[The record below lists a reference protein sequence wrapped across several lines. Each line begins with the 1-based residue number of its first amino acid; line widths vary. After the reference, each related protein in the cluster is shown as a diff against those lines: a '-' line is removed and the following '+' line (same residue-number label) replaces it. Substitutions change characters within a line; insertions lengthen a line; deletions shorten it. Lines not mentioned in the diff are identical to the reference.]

1 MAQSHYI
8 LTLRVILMKDIN
20 ILYRILHT
28 KHNNIS
34 VPYRVVSHILHLIL
48 KGHVCACGQESLQP
62 ILKFLYLFICSVLIL
77 TISVSEL
84 LRISGEQNKIFLKAD
99 CILKQRSNSDSK
111 KSQSIQLS
119 SRTKIQVGKM
129 QLSQFEIR
137 HSTGDCTVEII
148 QGL

>member
-20 ILYRILHT
+20 ILYSILHT
-28 KHNNIS
+28 RHNNIS
-34 VPYRVVSHILHLIL
+34 VSYSIVSLILHLIL
-48 KGHVCACGQESLQP
+48 KGHVCACVQESLQP
-62 ILKFLYLFICSVLIL
+62 LLKFLYLFICSVLIL

-84 LRISGEQNKIFLKAD
+84 LCISGEQKKKNLKAD
-99 CILKQRSNSDSK
+99 CIPKQLLNSDSK

-119 SRTKIQVGKM
+119 SRTEILVGKM

-137 HSTGDCTVEII
+137 HGTGDGTLEITTR
-148 QGL
+148 L